1 MATIYKSIGERA
13 DINIS
18 DGDGSLPSSSTGSGT
33 FASPYSMTYG
43 SSPGNVGIGD
53 VLEVMDGSSFATFY
67 YYVKSA
73 SGNTVEVVFIHEDS
87 GMSMGSSSPV
97 DLFDSMF
104 QQAGHSYS
112 RGYSSIASWES
123 GLSNSTWY
131 SSGDDVVGWIHDDND
146 YFEENVIFN
155 NTTAFNTV
163 KLTVPESDRHDGT
176 ANTGVIN
183 KPNADPGSNSTASI
197 FNIDM
202 SNFTLEWIEI
212 DMSSSTSTNIC
223 IQTSTSNTNTKT
235 DRTIQNMII
244 HTWGGNQTSDPQHG
258 MFLRGGTG
266 GYHKVYNNIF
276 YDFDETDDSNVFVNC
291 NQVRSTIYVYNNTGF
306 DIQVTSSSKVAYGI
320 LCSSNNAAEV
330 NIVNNIMLDANN
342 TSSGSNQ
349 HDFYIG
355 SSNRTGTKSH
365 NLSSDSTASTIGS
378 DAQTG
383 KTASDVCVS
392 TTGSIDLHILDT
404 SDAVGNG
411 TDLSAEANVDINGF
425 DRNGTDVDWDIG
437 AHQVT
442 TGGGATAG
450 AAFLLFVD

>member
-13 DINIS
+13 DISIS
-18 DGDGSLPSSSTGSGT
+18 DGDSSLPSSSTGSGT

-43 SSPGNVGIGD
+43 SSPGNIGIGD

-67 YYVKSA
+67 YYVKSV
-73 SGNTVEVVFIHEDS
+73 SGNTVEVVFVYEDS

-97 DLFDSMF
+97 DLFDMMF
-104 QQAGHSYS
+104 QQAGHDYS
-112 RGYSSIASWES
+112 RGYSSMAAWET
-123 GLSNSTWY
+123 GLSSSNWY

-155 NTTAFNTV
+155 NTTNFNSV

-183 KPNADPGSNSTASI
+183 KPNADPGANNSTSI

-212 DMSSSTSTNIC
+212 DMSGSTSTNIC
-223 IQTSTSNTNTKT
+223 LQTSTNNTNADK
-235 DRTIQNMII
+235 DITIQNMIV
-244 HTWGGNQTSDPQHG
+244 HTWGTNQTTDPQHG
-258 MFLRGGTG
+258 ILLRGASG
-266 GYHKVYNNIF
+266 GYHKIYNNIF
-276 YDFDETDDSNVFVNC
+276 YNFDETDDSNVFINC
-291 NQVRSTIYVYNNTGF
+291 NQSRATVYVYNNTGF
-306 DIQVTSSSKVAYGI
+306 DIQVTSGSKTAYGI
-320 LCSSNNAAEV
+320 LFSSNNPSEV
-330 NIVNNIMLDANN
+330 NIVNNIMLDVNN
-342 TSSGSNQ
+342 TGGSKQ
-349 HDFYIG
+349 YDFYRG
-355 SSNRTGTKSH
+355 TSNRSGTRSH
-365 NLSSDSTASTIGS
+365 NLSSDSTASTYGT

-383 KTASDVCVS
+383 QTASDVCVS

-411 TDLSAEANVDINGF
+411 TDLGTEANVDINGF

-442 TGGGATAG
+442 TGGGTTAG